1 MSREIKIAENIV
13 ALRKKHNVTQEQLA
27 EAINVSPK
35 TVAKWELSI
44 SYPNASKLSLIADFF
59 HVSLEYLF
67 YGCESSNNRKI
78 RVKAPIEYP
87 N

>member
-1 MSREIKIAENIV
+1 MSREVKIAENIV

-44 SYPNASKLSLIADFF
+44 TCPNASKLALIADYF

-67 YGCESSNNRKI
+67 YGYESGKNRNI
-78 RVKAPIEYP
+78 RVKVPIEYP